1 MARLTLIDSL
11 GWQDG
16 LFNLGLAY
24 LSSALKLAGHQVR
37 VIDLN
42 NKFRTQEEIIDIIG
56 RQKPDYVGFSVKS
69 ATFANAVETHRKLF
83 EKYPQIT
90 FIYGGPH
97 ITLSGTPILDET
109 PPAFFIRGDAEFSL
123 PSFVRLH
130 QDGQSDFR
138 TVDGIM
144 YRDTSGQAVEVPTKF
159 HTKIDDLPLPDFTT
173 FDTFADF
180 KTYPLLTSRGCPYK
194 CTYCSVPAISGSRW
208 VYRSAASVM
217 KELDYVL
224 NFLRMK
230 SVVIVD
236 DNFTLHKKRAES
248 ICDAIVENGYKFF
261 WSCGNGIRADRI
273 WPDLA
278 EKMHRAGCVEVAFGI
293 ESLDDGVF
301 AQLTKGEEIRHI
313 RHGIQVVQEA
323 GINVTG
329 FFMIGL
335 PGSTY
340 RKDLRTLSLARKLKL
355 NNYYFGLTVP
365 YPGTELWNWA
375 QKNARFLV
383 PWQNSYHIS
392 EVFREGLQRIKVEPV
407 FDTPG
412 YPAEQRKKMFRT
424 VQESKTRLQDR
435 SLKVIQNSLRAAP
448 GRPLVLI
455 RSSRRD
461 NIFTL
466 FKDIQPGNPHIILYK
481 GPGDFLSNLDPIVWS
496 SYETVRSQGT
506 GLLSAADAS
515 NLPSERLSGG
525 VVVFDVPNGNLS
537 KNENL
542 VEFARA
548 LAPKQ
553 IVALLGDRFEILPV
567 RPRQLD
573 GTEQSLRLEDP
584 EMEPVYL
591 GIDPAALA
599 GSVAGEGLFPV
610 IQ

>member
-24 LSSALKLAGHQVR
+24 LSSALRLAGHQVR
-37 VIDLN
+37 VLDLN
-42 NKFRTQEEIIDIIG
+42 NKFRTPDEIADVIG
-56 RQKPDYVGFSVKS
+56 KQKPDYVGFSVKS
-69 ATFANAVETHRKLF
+69 ATFANAVELHKRLL
-83 EKYPQIT
+83 EKYPGIT
-90 FIYGGPH
+90 FLYGGPH
-97 ITLSGTPILDET
+97 ITLSGTEILDET

-123 PSFVRLH
+123 PAFVRMH
-130 QDGQSDFR
+130 QSGQTDFR
-138 TVDGIM
+138 PVDGIM
-144 YRDTSGQAVEVPTKF
+144 YREAGGQAVEVSTKF
-159 HTKIDDLPLPDFTT
+159 HTTIDDLPLPDFTT

-217 KELDYVL
+217 KELDYVV
-224 NFLRMK
+224 NFLKMK

-248 ICDAIVENGYKFF
+248 ICDAIMESGYKFL

-278 EKMHRAGCVEVAFGI
+278 EKMHKAGCVEVAFGI

-301 AQLTKGEEIRHI
+301 AQLTKGEEIKHI

-375 QKNARFLV
+375 QKSARFLV

-407 FDTPG
+407 FDTAD

-466 FKDIQPGNPHIILYK
+466 FKDIRPGNPHIILYK
-481 GPGDFLSNLDPIVWS
+481 GSNDFLWNLDASVSS
-496 SYETVRSQGT
+496 SYETVRIQGE
-506 GLLSAADAS
+506 GLLSAADAAS
-515 NLPSERLSGG
+515 GPAERLRGG

-537 KNENL
+537 RNENL

-548 LAPKQ
+548 LAPRQ

-567 RPRQLD
+567 RPRLESVAQ
-573 GTEQSLRLEDP
+573 GLRLEDP

-599 GSVAGEGLFPV
+599 AANETLLP
-610 IQ
+610 II

>member
-37 VIDLN
+37 VLDLN
-42 NKFRTQEEIIDIIG
+42 NKFRTSDEIADVIG
-56 RQKPDYVGFSVKS
+56 KQKPDYVGFSVKS
-69 ATFANAVETHRKLF
+69 ATFANAVELHRKLL

-90 FIYGGPH
+90 FLYGGPH
-97 ITLSGTPILDET
+97 ITLSGAGILDET

-123 PSFVRLH
+123 PAFVRMH
-130 QDGQSDFR
+130 QSGETDFR
-138 TVDGIM
+138 SVDGIM
-144 YRDTSGQAVEVPTKF
+144 YREAGGQAVEVPTKF
-159 HTKIDDLPLPDFTT
+159 HTTIDNLPLPDFTT

-217 KELDYVL
+217 KELDHVV
-224 NFLRMK
+224 NFLKMK

-248 ICDAIVENGYKFF
+248 ICDAIMESGYKFL

-278 EKMHRAGCVEVAFGI
+278 EKMHKAGCVEVAFGI

-301 AQLTKGEEIRHI
+301 AQLTKGEEIKHI
-313 RHGIQVVQEA
+313 RHGIEVVQQA

-375 QKNARFLV
+375 QKSARFLV

-407 FDTPG
+407 FDTPD

-448 GRPLVLI
+448 GRPLILI

-461 NIFTL
+461 NIFKL
-466 FKDIQPGNPHIILYK
+466 FKDIRPGNPHLILYK
-481 GPGDFLSNLDPIVWS
+481 GSNDFLLNLDASVSS
-496 SYETVRSQGT
+496 SYESVRMQGE
-506 GLLSAADAS
+506 GLLTAADAA
-515 NLPSERLSGG
+515 NAPEQRLRGG

-537 KNENL
+537 RNENL
-542 VEFARA
+542 VEFART
-548 LAPKQ
+548 LAPRQ
-553 IVALLGDRFEILPV
+553 IVALLGDRFEILPA
-567 RPRQLD
+567 RARLD
-573 GTEQSLRLEDP
+573 SVGHSLRLEDP

-591 GIDPAALA
+591 GIDPSALA
-599 GSVAGEGLFPV
+599 AANETLLP
-610 IQ
+610 II

>member
-1 MARLTLIDSL
+1 MAKLILIDSL

-24 LSSALKLAGHQVR
+24 LSSSMKLAGHHVR

-42 NKFRTQEEIIDIIG
+42 NKFRSPEQILAIVG
-56 RQKPDYVGFSVKS
+56 RDKPDYVGFSVKS
-69 ATFANAVETHRKLF
+69 ATFANAVELHRKLAEAF
-83 EKYPQIT
+83 PAIT
-90 FIYGGPH
+90 FLYGGPH
-97 ITLSGTPILDET
+97 ITLSGTEILDET

-123 PSFVRLH
+123 PAFVNLH
-130 QDGQSDFR
+130 QKGEQDFR
-138 TVDGIM
+138 SIDGIV
-144 YRDTSGQAVEVPTKF
+144 YRGSDGDKVEVPTKF

-208 VYRSAASVM
+208 VYRSAPSVM
-217 KELDYVL
+217 KELDYAI
-224 NFLRMK
+224 NFLKMK

-248 ICDAIVENGYKFF
+248 ICDAIVESGLKFL

-278 EKMHRAGCVEVAFGI
+278 EKMYKAGCVEVAFGI
-293 ESLDDGVF
+293 ESLDAGVF
-301 AQLTKGEEIRHI
+301 GQLTKGEELKHI
-313 RHGIQVVQEA
+313 RHGIRIVQEA

-340 RKDLRTLSLARKLKL
+340 RKDLRTLALARKLSL

-375 QKNARFLV
+375 QKSARFLV

-407 FDTPG
+407 FDTPE

-424 VQESKTRLQDR
+424 VQESKTRLQNR
-435 SLKVIQNSLRAAP
+435 SLKVVRNSLRGAP
-448 GRPLVLI
+448 GRPLILI

-461 NIFTL
+461 NIFSL
-466 FKDIQPGNPHIILYK
+466 FKDICSGNPHIALYK
-481 GPGDFLSNLDPIVWS
+481 GNGDFFRNLEAPIRNT
-496 SYETVRSQGT
+496 YELVHIEGE
-506 GLLSAADAS
+506 GFLSAADATNVS
-515 NLPSERLSGG
+515 IKQLAGG
-525 VVVFDVPNGNLS
+525 VVVFDVPNGNLTR
-537 KNENL
+537 NENL
-542 VEFARA
+542 LEFARA
-548 LAPKQ
+548 LKPRQ
-553 IVALLGDRFEILPV
+553 IVALLGDHFEILPV
-567 RPRQLD
+567 RSRD
-573 GTEQSLRLEDP
+573 AAEAGTSLRLEDP

-591 GIDPAALA
+591 GIDPSHTAKPAFLEH
-599 GSVAGEGLFPV
+599 SLP
-610 IQ
+610 ILQ

>member
-1 MARLTLIDSL
+1 MATLTLIDSL

-24 LSSALKLAGHQVR
+24 LSSALKLDGHKVR

-42 NKFRTQEEIIDIIG
+42 NKFRSTEEIAEIIG
-56 RQKPDYVGFSVKS
+56 QQNPDYVGFSVKS
-69 ATFANAVETHRKLF
+69 ATFANAVETHRLLA
-83 EKYPQIT
+83 ERYPNIT

-97 ITLSGTPILDET
+97 ITLSGTPILEET
-109 PPAFFIRGDAEFSL
+109 PPAYFIRGDAEFSL
-123 PSFVRLH
+123 PTFIGLH
-130 QDGQSDFR
+130 QKGITNFR
-138 TVDGIM
+138 TIDGIM
-144 YRDTSGQAVEVPTKF
+144 YRGLDGNAVEVPTKF
-159 HTKIDDLPLPDFTT
+159 HTTIDDLPLPDFTT

-208 VYRSAASVM
+208 VYRSAPSVM
-217 KELDYVL
+217 KELDYAV
-224 NFLRMK
+224 NFLKMK

-248 ICDAIVENGYKFF
+248 ICDAITESGYKFL

-278 EKMHRAGCVEVAFGI
+278 EKMHKAGCVEVAFGI
-293 ESLDDGVF
+293 ESLDDSVF
-301 AQLTKGEEIRHI
+301 AQLTKGEEIQHI
-313 RHGIQVVQEA
+313 RHGIQVVQNA

-335 PGSTY
+335 PKSTY
-340 RKDLRTLSLARKLKL
+340 RKDLRTLALARKLKL

-375 QKNARFLV
+375 QANARFLV

-392 EVFREGLQRIKVEPV
+392 EVFREGLQRVKVEPV
-407 FDTPG
+407 FDTPE
-412 YPAEQRKKMFRT
+412 YPAELRKKMFRT

-435 SLKVIQNSLRAAP
+435 SLKVIQNSLRASA

-461 NIFTL
+461 SIFTL
-466 FKDIQPGNPHIILYK
+466 FRDIRPGNPHVIVYK
-481 GPGDFLSNLDPIVWS
+481 GSGDFLNNLDS
-496 SYETVRSQGT
+496 STRTSYETVQSGGEGILT
-506 GLLSAADAS
+506 AIDAEY
-515 NLPSERLSGG
+515 LPEERLRGG

-537 KNENL
+537 RNANL
-542 VEFARA
+542 LEFARA
-548 LAPKQ
+548 LKPKQ
-553 IVALLGDRFEILPV
+553 IVALLGDRFEVLPV
-567 RPRQLD
+567 QPQKAESALD
-573 GTEQSLRLEDP
+573 LRLEDP
-584 EMEPVYL
+584 EMEPAYL
-591 GIDPAALA
+591 GIDPNQLA
-599 GSVAGEGLFPV
+599 TPV
-610 IQ
+610 LNETRP